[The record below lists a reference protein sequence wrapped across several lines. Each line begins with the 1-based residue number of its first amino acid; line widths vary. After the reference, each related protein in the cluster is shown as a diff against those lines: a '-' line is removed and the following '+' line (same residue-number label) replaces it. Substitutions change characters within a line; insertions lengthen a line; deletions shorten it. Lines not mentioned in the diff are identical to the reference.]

1 MKPVIALIGRPNVG
15 KSTLFNQLTKTRNA
29 LVANLPGLTR
39 DRQYGDG
46 MYENKSFIVIDTGG
60 LGESDEGVE
69 AYMAE
74 QARSAMVEAD
84 IVLFVVDARAG
95 LLGSDQMIADHLRKI
110 NKTAY
115 LVVNK
120 IDGLHEDAATAEF
133 YRLGFTKVYQTAAS
147 HGRGVLQLLTEL
159 LAPFPE
165 DEAPLSIEQT
175 GIKIAIVG
183 RPNVGKS
190 TLVNR
195 LLGEDRVIVYDMPGT
210 TRDSIYIP
218 YERQGKKYTL
228 IDTAGVRKRGRVVDV
243 VEKFS
248 VIKTLQAIK
257 DAHVVVIVFD
267 AREGIVEQDLHML
280 GFALESGRAVVL
292 AINKWDNMSDYDRS
306 QVKTAIDRRL
316 DFIPYVK
323 IHLISAL
330 HGTGVGDLYPSIQRA
345 YDSAMLRVPTNR
357 LTQILQDAVEGHQP
371 PLVNGRRIK
380 LRYAHMGGQN
390 PPIVVIHGNQTES
403 VSKDYRRYLENIFRK
418 VLKLEG
424 TPVQLEFKTSDNPY
438 KEEKKAVSPAQLE
451 KQRRFVPN
459 SKKREQR

>member
-15 KSTLFNQLTKTRNA
+15 KSTLFNQLTKSRNA
-29 LVANLPGLTR
+29 LVANLSGLTR

-46 MYENKSFIVIDTGG
+46 RLENKSFIAIDTGG
-60 LGESDEGVE
+60 LGESDEGIDS
-69 AYMAE
+69 YMAE
-74 QARSAMVEAD
+74 QAKTAIQEAD

-95 LLGSDQMIADHLRKI
+95 LLGSDEMIADHLRRL
-110 NKTAY
+110 NKETY

-120 IDGLHEDAATAEF
+120 VDGLHEDAATAEF
-133 YRLGFTKVYQTAAS
+133 HRLGFSRVYQTSAS
-147 HGRGVLQLLTEL
+147 HGRGVLQLITDI

-165 DEAPLSIEQT
+165 DSIELSVEET
-175 GIKIAIVG
+175 GVKIAIVG

-228 IDTAGVRKRGRVVDV
+228 IDTAGVRKRGRVHET

-292 AINKWDNMSDYDRS
+292 AINKWDNMTEYDRGL
-306 QVKTAIDRRL
+306 VKAAIQRRL
-316 DFIPYVK
+316 DFVPYVK

-330 HGTGVGDLYPSIQRA
+330 HGTGVGDLYPSIHRA
-345 YDSAMLRVPTNR
+345 FESAMIKVPTNR

-371 PLVNGRRIK
+371 PLVHGRRIK

-390 PPIVVIHGNQTES
+390 PPIIVIHGNQTES
-403 VSKDYRRYLENIFRK
+403 VSKDYKRYLENIFRK
-418 VLKLEG
+418 VLKLQG
-424 TPVQLEFKTSDNPY
+424 TPVQLEFKTGDNPF
-438 KEEKKAVSPAQLE
+438 KEDKAMLKPAEIEKRKHFAPEKKRD
-451 KQRRFVPN
+451 RR
-459 SKKREQR
+459 

>member
-1 MKPVIALIGRPNVG
+1 M
-15 KSTLFNQLTKTRNA
+15 LF
-29 LVANLPGLTR
+29 
-39 DRQYGDG
+39 
-46 MYENKSFIVIDTGG
+46 
-60 LGESDEGVE
+60 
-69 AYMAE
+69 
-74 QARSAMVEAD
+74 RS
-84 IVLFVVDARAG
+84 ARAG
-95 LLGSDQMIADHLRKI
+95 LLGSDEMIADHLRRL
-110 NKTAY
+110 NKETY

-120 IDGLHEDAATAEF
+120 VDGLHEDAATAEF
-133 YRLGFTKVYQTAAS
+133 HRLGFSRVYQTSAS
-147 HGRGVLQLLTEL
+147 HGRGVLQLITDI

-165 DEAPLSIEQT
+165 DSIELSVEET
-175 GIKIAIVG
+175 GVKIAIVG

-228 IDTAGVRKRGRVVDV
+228 IDTAGVRKRGRVHET

-292 AINKWDNMSDYDRS
+292 AINKWDNMTEYDRGL
-306 QVKTAIDRRL
+306 VKAAIQRRL
-316 DFIPYVK
+316 DFVPYVK

-330 HGTGVGDLYPSIQRA
+330 HGTGVGDLYPSIHRA
-345 YDSAMLRVPTNR
+345 FESAMIKVPTNR

-371 PLVNGRRIK
+371 PLVHGRRIK

-390 PPIVVIHGNQTES
+390 PPIIVIHGNQTES
-403 VSKDYRRYLENIFRK
+403 VSKDYKRYLENIFRK
-418 VLKLEG
+418 VLKLQG
-424 TPVQLEFKTSDNPY
+424 TPVQLEFKTGDNPF
-438 KEEKKAVSPAQLE
+438 KEDKAMLKPAEIEKRKHFAPEKKRD
-451 KQRRFVPN
+451 RR
-459 SKKREQR
+459 

>member
-15 KSTLFNQLTKTRNA
+15 KSTLFNQLTKSRNA
-29 LVANLPGLTR
+29 LVANFAGLTR

-46 MYENKSFIVIDTGG
+46 RFENKSFIVIDTGG
-60 LGESDEGVE
+60 LGENDEGVD

-74 QARSAMVEAD
+74 QAKTAIAEAD

-95 LLGSDQMIADHLRKI
+95 LLGSDEMIADHLRRL
-110 NKTAY
+110 NKHTY
-115 LVVNK
+115 LVVHK

-133 YRLGFTKVYQTAAS
+133 HRLGFSRVYQTAAS
-147 HGRGVLQLLTEL
+147 HGRGVFQLISDL

-165 DEAPLSIEQT
+165 DSLALSVEET
-175 GIKIAIVG
+175 GIKVAIVG

-195 LLGEDRVIVYDMPGT
+195 LLGEERVIVYDMPGT

-228 IDTAGVRKRGRVVDV
+228 IDTAGVRKRGKVHET

-248 VIKTLQAIK
+248 VVKTLQAIK

-292 AINKWDNMSDYDRS
+292 AINKWDNMSEYDRGL
-306 QVKTAIDRRL
+306 VKGAIERRL
-316 DFIPYVK
+316 DFVPFVK

-330 HGTGVGDLYPSIQRA
+330 HGTGVGDLYPSIHRA
-345 YDSAMLRVPTNR
+345 YDSAMIKVPTNR
-357 LTQILQDAVEGHQP
+357 LTQILQDAVEQHQP
-371 PLVNGRRIK
+371 PLVHGRRIK

-390 PPIVVIHGNQTES
+390 PPIIVIHGNQTES
-403 VSKDYRRYLENIFRK
+403 VSKDYKRYLENVFRK
-418 VLKLEG
+418 VLKLQG
-424 TPVQLEFKTSDNPY
+424 TPVQLEFKTGDNPY
-438 KEEKKAVSPAQLE
+438 KEDKAMLKPAQVE
-451 KQRRFVPN
+451 KRKHAALQ
-459 SKKREQR
+459 KKRDIR